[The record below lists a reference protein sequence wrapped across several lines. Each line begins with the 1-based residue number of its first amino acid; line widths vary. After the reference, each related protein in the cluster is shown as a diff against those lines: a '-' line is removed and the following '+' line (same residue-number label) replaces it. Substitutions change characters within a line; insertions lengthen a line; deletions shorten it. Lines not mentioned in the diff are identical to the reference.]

1 MVIDMCGVP
10 NKIFGAWN
18 WMAALLL
25 TALLGCAD
33 VKKPRYIAGDDTPR
47 SGTIHV
53 SADESFQPVI
63 DSQVKVFMNQHPE
76 AKIMVHYKPE
86 AECLKDLADDTT
98 RLVIV
103 TRGLSDDEMLYY
115 EDTLQFRPAF
125 GVVAHDA
132 IAVIVNNANKDSLFS
147 VADVRGML
155 SGRSGYRYQQVM
167 DGITATSTVRF
178 MLDSVLRGFP
188 FAASVVAARSSEGV
202 IDYVASH
209 PNAIGYIGVNW
220 IGDRKDP
227 EQLSFQRKVRIA
239 AMQCANCDGEV
250 YVKPYQANIALK
262 RYPLRRDLYYI
273 LKENYSGLGRGFV
286 NFMTGEKGQLI
297 FKQAYLVPGRLALQV
312 RRANISE

>member
-1 MVIDMCGVP
+1 MRRASYIRLRMGYW
-10 NKIFGAWN
+10 A
-18 WMAALLL
+18 AALWVVG
-25 TALLGCAD
+25 LLGCAE

-76 AKIMVHYKPE
+76 ATIVVHYKPE
-86 AECLKDLADDTT
+86 AECLKDLADDST

-115 EDTLQFRPAF
+115 EDTLQFRPSF
-125 GVVAHDA
+125 GVAAHDA
-132 IAVIVNNANKDSLFS
+132 IAVIVNNASKDSLFS

-155 SGRSGYRYQQVM
+155 SGRSGFRYQQVM
-167 DGITATSTVRF
+167 DGTVATSTVRF

-188 FAASVVAARSSEGV
+188 FAASVVAARTSEGV
-202 IDYVASH
+202 IDYVSKH
-209 PNAIGYIGVNW
+209 PDAVGYIGVNW

-227 EQLSFQRKVRIA
+227 QQLSFQQKVRIA
-239 AMQCANCDGEV
+239 SLQCANCEEEV